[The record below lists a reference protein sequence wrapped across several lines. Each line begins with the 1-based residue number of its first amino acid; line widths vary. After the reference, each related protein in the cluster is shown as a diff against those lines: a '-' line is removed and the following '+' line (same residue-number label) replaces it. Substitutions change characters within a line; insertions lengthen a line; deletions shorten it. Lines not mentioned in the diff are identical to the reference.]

1 MILIFDKPTIL
12 NLLFIMKKLLLPLMV
27 LATMFACT
35 SPEKKADA
43 VASNSEDTESG
54 TYVSMDDKVEK
65 IKKVLDAA
73 HTLDTTL
80 LQEVFVDTLR
90 VLDGRVGN
98 VDSLDQIK
106 ASPGGRAEFIQGE
119 KLLHDLY
126 DDIAMTT
133 RKGDIKTFTYSDGR
147 VVSGYWGVWSGKG
160 KFTKQA
166 YKIPLHMVMFWK
178 GDKVTHIYRMF
189 DPSALNAEVAASQ
202 KK

>member
-43 VASNSEDTESG
+43 VASNYEDTESG